1 MNTRPKPNQPIK
13 TNGMPL
19 WQILSLVMLV
29 ALAVVCVPVVA
40 VLYLGWINYVS
51 VQDSTNVTVTEI
63 TLDQL
68 KHNVKLYQ
76 IRVGSVP
83 QDLEMLVDGP
93 TDNVGKSKWVSPIVD
108 EIGKDSWDNEFVYT
122 VKSDGFE
129 IRSAGLDE
137 KINTDDDL
145 VVKDR

>member
-1 MNTRPKPNQPIK
+1 MNTRPKPNQPLK
-13 TNGMPL
+13 TKGMPL

-29 ALAVVCVPVVA
+29 VLAVVCVPVVA
-40 VLYLGWINYVS
+40 VLYLGWTARVS
-51 VQDSTNVTVTEI
+51 LQDSTNISITEI
-63 TLDQL
+63 TLGELRNQVTMYRL
-68 KHNVKLYQ
+68 
-76 IRVGSVP
+76 RVGSVP

-93 TDNVGKSKWVSPIVD
+93 TDNVGKSKWLSPIVD

-145 VVKDR
+145 VVRGR